1 MDSVLADLSG
11 QVKAAREARQ
21 PLFIRGG
28 GTKRFYGLSDGADTD
43 ANARVLDLSA
53 YTGVVGYQPS
63 ELVITVRAGTLLSE
77 VEHVLDEHGQML
89 AFEPPRFGPAS
100 TIGGCIAAG
109 LAGPRRMAA
118 GGVRDF
124 VLGAQLLNSSGAV
137 LDFGGEVMKNVAGYD
152 VSRLL
157 AGSMGIFGAL
167 TRVSIKVAPKPFA
180 EATHVLNVDEA
191 GALALFDQWRG
202 RPVAISA
209 SAWVAGPDG
218 ADGRLHVRL
227 SGSDTAVGAGT
238 AVVGGDEMGHDDATL
253 FWNSLRDQTHSFFQE
268 RPLWR
273 LALPPHA
280 GRAGLGPT
288 LIEWNG
294 GQRWLS
300 GHVDADAI
308 RQRASS
314 LGGHATLFRRGNG
327 MADEPVFQQAF
338 QPLNAGLMGISR
350 RLKQA
355 LDPAG
360 LFNPKRLFSE
370 F

>member
-1 MDSVLADLSG
+1 MDAVLADLSG
-11 QVKAAREARQ
+11 QVKDARTAHQ
-21 PLFIRGG
+21 VLFIRGG
-28 GTKRFYGLSDGADTD
+28 GTKHFYGLPNSADTVTG
-43 ANARVLDLSA
+43 ARWLDISA
-53 YTGVVGYQPS
+53 YTGVVSYQPS
-63 ELVITVRAGTLLSE
+63 ELVMTVRAGTLLSQ
-77 VEHVLDEHGQML
+77 VEQVLDEHSQML

-137 LDFGGEVMKNVAGYD
+137 LNFGGEVMKNVAGYD

-167 TRVSIKVAPKPFA
+167 TQVSIKVAPKPFV
-180 EATHVLNVDEA
+180 EATRVLDVDEA
-191 GALALFDQWRG
+191 GALALFNQWRSQ
-202 RPVAISA
+202 PVAISA
-209 SAWVAGPDG
+209 SAWLAEPVGLG
-218 ADGRLHVRL
+218 GRLHVRL
-227 SGSDTAVGAGT
+227 SGSGPAVTAATRVIGGNEVGHDTAQS
-238 AVVGGDEMGHDDATL
+238 
-253 FWNSLRDQTHSFFQE
+253 FWNSLRDQTHSFFQTC
-268 RPLWR
+268 PLWR
-273 LALPPHA
+273 LALPSHVD
-280 GRAGLGPT
+280 RVGLGGPT

-300 GHVDADAI
+300 GNVDTQAV
-308 RQRASS
+308 RQRACS
-314 LGGHATLFRRGNG
+314 LGGHATLFRR
-327 MADEPVFQQAF
+327 DERQLGIQVF
-338 QPLNAGLMGISR
+338 QPLNTSLMNISR